1 MLGSE
6 IFLEDLSYLCGQ
18 TERQI
23 YDRVM
28 LPGKK
33 DQWDLTAGKPLAR
46 RYVRQLIR
54 PRPAGRRGASD
65 VAP

>member
-18 TERQI
+18 NKRQI
-23 YDRVM
+23 YDHVM

-33 DQWDLTAGKPLAR
+33 DQWDLTAGKLLAR
-46 RYVRQLIR
+46 RYV
-54 PRPAGRRGASD
+54 S
-65 VAP
+65 